1 MPMAAMQLGARVRN
15 KPLRNVIVV
24 GIAVFTAFRITGRL
38 ISGVHW
44 LSDIIGG
51 ALFSAGLDLLYFA
64 ATRDEFAIRNN
75 EKEVLK

>member
-1 MPMAAMQLGARVRN
+1 MLVKRVIDRY
-15 KPLRNVIVV
+15 LVV
-24 GIAVFTAFRITGRL
+24 DTCSEQSRLRL
-38 ISGVHW
+38 ISDVHW

-51 ALFSAGLDLLYFA
+51 AFFSAGLDLLYFA

>member
-1 MPMAAMQLGARVRN
+1 MRN
-15 KPLRNVIVV
+15 KSLRNVIVV
-24 GIAVFTAFRITGRL
+24 GIAVFTAFRVIGRL
-38 ISGVHW
+38 ISDVHW

-51 ALFSAGLDLLYFA
+51 ALFSAGLDPLYFA